1 MTLQDPIMTRVTTD
15 ASSACCELQTKHRM
29 QAMVVAGLLLVFSV
43 GQGTAGEIPNGFVW
57 LRNLDPTLEQDIR
70 YYGSHN
76 ITGGPLPGY
85 DAPECLVTRETAE
98 ALVAVQRELAGSRL
112 SLKVYDCFRP
122 QRAVDAFVT
131 WSEDPDDQAVKAGF
145 YPRIDKSTVFDQGY
159 FAKRSGHTRGSTL
172 DLTIVPVGHTAER
185 AYVPGEPLVDCTLPA
200 SERFPEASLDFGT
213 GFECLDEKT
222 HHGRTDV
229 PAVAQ
234 ANRLMLRSL
243 MGRHGFIA
251 YDGEWWHY
259 TLASEPFPDTYFD
272 FAITASPRPGGR

>member
-1 MTLQDPIMTRVTTD
+1 MTLQDPFTTRVITD
-15 ASSACCELQTKHRM
+15 ANSACCEVQTERRM
-29 QAMVVAGLLLVFSV
+29 QAMVAAGLLLVFSV

-57 LRNLDPTLEQDIR
+57 LRDVDPTIEQDIR

-185 AYVPGEPLVDCTLPA
+185 AYVPG
-200 SERFPEASLDFGT
+200 
-213 GFECLDEKT
+213 
-222 HHGRTDV
+222 
-229 PAVAQ
+229 
-234 ANRLMLRSL
+234 
-243 MGRHGFIA
+243 
-251 YDGEWWHY
+251 
-259 TLASEPFPDTYFD
+259 
-272 FAITASPRPGGR
+272 